1 MTVVIGILNKRAAA
15 VGADSVPTVVEEDW
29 MKIHG

>member
-1 MTVVIGILNKRAAA
+1 MTVVIGIVNKRAAA

-29 MKIHG
+29 MKIHC